1 MFDCGICTGQMRS
14 YTVWQQSF
22 TILAD
27 SVISFYGS
35 FRFNTVH
42 LETAGLHVVF
52 FFSTDVIQ
60 GQLAFTGGHLPCR
73 FWYVQIW

>member
-27 SVISFYGS
+27 SVISFYSS

-42 LETAGLHVVF
+42 LETAGLHVGF
-52 FFSTDVIQ
+52 FFLQT
-60 GQLAFTGGHLPCR
+60 
-73 FWYVQIW
+73 